1 MKKSVIIV
9 TVLVYLISIVVVAF
23 LGYVAEIHNPPLY
36 AEDIVMVIND
46 EIYAP
51 ETEADVY
58 TYTAYGTP
66 IYDIFYNPNADP
78 NAEDSSR
85 YRYQFKF
92 RGYDEYEYYYD
103 EINLIQMHLMPY
115 SSKGE
120 CDNLNLSYY
129 IDDSRDNYIS
139 VDTKGEVT
147 LKKKLALGN
156 ESIMVSTKD
165 GTNIKI
171 YINIY
176 W

>member
-9 TVLVYLISIVVVAF
+9 TVLVYLVSIVVVAF
-23 LGYVAEIHNPPLY
+23 LGYVAEIHNPPIY

-51 ETEADVY
+51 ENEEDVY
-58 TYTAYGTP
+58 TYTSYGTP
-66 IYDIFYNPNADP
+66 IYDILYNPEADTS
-78 NAEDSSR
+78 ATDSSKYK
-85 YRYQFKF
+85 YRIKF
-92 RGYDEYEYYYD
+92 RGYDEYEYFYD
-103 EINLIQMHLMPY
+103 EIKDIKLNLKPY
-115 SSKGE
+115 SSQGE
-120 CDNLNLSYY
+120 CENLNLSYY
-129 IDDSRDNYIS
+129 VDDARDDYIK

-147 LKKKLALGN
+147 LKKKLTIGN
-156 ESIMVSTKD
+156 ESIMVTTKD